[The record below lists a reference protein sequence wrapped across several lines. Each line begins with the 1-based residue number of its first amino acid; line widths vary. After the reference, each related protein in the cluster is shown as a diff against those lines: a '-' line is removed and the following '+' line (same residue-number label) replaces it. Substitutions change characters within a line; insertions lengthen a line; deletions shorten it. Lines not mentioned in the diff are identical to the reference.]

1 MTISSTVKIAQKS
14 FKVKY
19 FPDDS
24 EVLTKYDNY
33 YLIICHWDQEKPKPT
48 KQKKTQSP
56 QTMNKRKQA
65 KTILHEFYNFK

>member
-1 MTISSTVKIAQKS
+1 MTISSIVKIAQKS

-33 YLIICHWDQEKPKPT
+33 WLYATGTRKNQNQLNKKKTNTKPPNN
-48 KQKKTQSP
+48 KQKKT
-56 QTMNKRKQA
+56 N
-65 KTILHEFYNFK
+65 